1 MKKICFV
8 FRKKNPLFFSI
19 EKVFDTI
26 MKETALSGWDI
37 KRTEV
42 PWYSSG
48 IGKVLRNIIFLRREK
63 AALYHITG
71 DIHYAVFAFPRR
83 KTILTIHDIVFVYQ
97 TKGFKRWVFLHLF
110 LKWPA
115 RYASVITTISEQ
127 SKTDIIKFTNCDP
140 SKIKVIPDPLNSFI
154 TYSEKPFNKSKP
166 VILFIGSTPNKN
178 LPRVLEAIAGISCH
192 LQLIG
197 KYSPEQLEKIKQLE
211 ISHSVAVGIS
221 EEELNRKYGEADIL
235 LFPSLFEG
243 FGLPIVEA
251 QQAGKVV
258 ITSNIGPMN
267 EVAGMG
273 ACIVDPLSIEAI
285 REGLI
290 KVISDEKY
298 RAQLINS
305 GTENCKRFSTKSI
318 SAAYTSVYDQI
329 LKDMK

>member
-19 EKVFDTI
+19 EKVFDTL
-26 MKETALSGWDI
+26 MKEIALSGWDI
-37 KRTEV
+37 KRIEV

-48 IGKVLRNIIFLRREK
+48 IIKVLRNIIFLRSERAE
-63 AALYHITG
+63 LYHITG
-71 DIHYAVFAFPRR
+71 DIHYAVFAFPGR
-83 KTILTIHDIVFVYQ
+83 KTILTIHDCVFVYQ
-97 TKGFKRWVFLHLF
+97 TKGLKRWVFLHLF

-115 RYASVITTISEQ
+115 RYATVITTISEQ
-127 SKTDIIKFTNCDP
+127 SKTDIVKFSNCDP

-154 TYSEKPFNKSKP
+154 TFSDKPFNKSKP

-192 LQLIG
+192 LELIG
-197 KYSPEQLEKIKQLE
+197 KFPEEHLERIRQLE
-211 ISHSVAVGIS
+211 ISHSVSVGIS

-267 EVAGMG
+267 EVAGKG
-273 ACIVDPLSIEAI
+273 ACIVDPMSIESI

-290 KVISDEKY
+290 KVISDEQF
-298 RAQLINS
+298 RERLINF
-305 GTENCKRFSTKSI
+305 GTENCKRFTTQSI
-318 SAAYTSVYDQI
+318 SAAYMAVYNKI
-329 LKDMK
+329 LKG